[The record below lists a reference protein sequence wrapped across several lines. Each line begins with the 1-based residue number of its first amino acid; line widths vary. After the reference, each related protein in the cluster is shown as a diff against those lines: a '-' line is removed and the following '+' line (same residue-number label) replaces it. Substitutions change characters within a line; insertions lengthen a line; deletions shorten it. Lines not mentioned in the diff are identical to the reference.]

1 MRQQITQ
8 RKLAIMGEKTSYKD
22 ILNHMMYRCKTK
34 QNKKKALLC
43 IIDKKKLILKQKEQ
57 CGRFCVSR
65 SDWKILPPDRGPRR
79 CLYHRFHVII
89 SCIRKQS
96 RRGSQRCKQWDRCCP
111 FFEDSGVGFHLTEL
125 KRCRGMLL
133 KPGGGRFRFFGFVN
147 VDNLF
152 LK

>member
-1 MRQQITQ
+1 MGKKNIKQ
-8 RKLAIMGEKTSYKD
+8 RYTESYD
-22 ILNHMMYRCKTK
+22 VQM
-34 QNKKKALLC
+34 QNKKKASLC
-43 IIDKKKLILKQKEQ
+43 IIDNKKFILKQKEQ

-65 SDWKILPPDRGPRR
+65 SDWKILPPDRGPHR

-89 SCIRKQS
+89 DRKHGFS
-96 RRGSQRCKQWDRCCP
+96 RLRKRTRRISQRCKQWDWCCP
-111 FFEDSGVGFHLTEL
+111 FFDNSGVGLHLTEL

-133 KPGGGRFRFFGFVN
+133 KPGGGRFRLIGFVN